1 MPMQPALRGNGKICP
16 LLPLLHLLRGLS
28 PLGCP
33 SPRPPQ
39 PLSSPPQ
46 LLCTM
51 MPQIQNCH
59 LKVKLCSFLEAIKPW
74 AHLVAQVM
82 GMRWVA

>member
-1 MPMQPALRGNGKICP
+1 
-16 LLPLLHLLRGLS
+16 
-28 PLGCP
+28 
-33 SPRPPQ
+33 
-39 PLSSPPQ
+39 
-46 LLCTM
+46 M

-82 GMRWVA
+82 GMRWGGASGGYKEPSPEFLFYK